1 MSQFCKQKR
10 GKTKKKNVVLHTV
23 MIKNGIDLGMKS
35 EVKSLMMIIDEWS
48 QPQMMDKIQET
59 I

>member
-1 MSQFCKQKR
+1 
-10 GKTKKKNVVLHTV
+10 

-35 EVKSLMMIIDEWS
+35 EVKGFTVVMIIDERS